1 MKWAVKKK
9 KCNYSTEQVWHFKSL
24 LKWTKIVP
32 VSLKISVVSVEVK
45 VNSQLSII
53 ISVTWQF
60 PLERPQGTHC
70 LPFPPCV
77 PRLAT
82 RGSGLWAQ
90 PVSLLA
96 ALLQD
101 GLGWY
106 TGSIAL
112 IYQEIS
118 LSAHYQGSISIG
130 GSDLD
135 LSLQCL
141 PRGLLWGQWD
151 PVGLSSRGSKARG
164 SKGTLS
170 PPTSAPAHT
179 LAPAG
184 SPLTLLLIPFV
195 SQKQFPTTW
204 SSEYFDSVYS
214 PFYNQHLEGQLW
226 LWLQFQETG
235 ECCDFELK
243 DGSWTLHLGYILA
256 GTNFPR
262 VTCCA
267 DSRALV
273 FS

>member
-1 MKWAVKKK
+1 M
-9 KCNYSTEQVWHFKSL
+9 
-24 LKWTKIVP
+24 
-32 VSLKISVVSVEVK
+32 K

-101 GLGWY
+101 GLGWN

-112 IYQEIS
+112 IYREIS

-243 DGSWTLHLGYILA
+243 DGSWTLHLGYMLEERTSL
-256 GTNFPR
+256 GPR
-262 VTCCA
+262 AVQIPGPFSFHKTFA
-267 DSRALV
+267 V
-273 FS
+273 FCFSFLLPPPMAVCLLQGHSLIKVSWIFLRSVFCN